1 MCLCQ
6 RCKLSEDSSY
16 LSGSKPLTM
25 SRTLAKPSNFPL
37 FLLYTLSKEREFTEV
52 FFLLGSILV
61 LCQPQGQ
68 ACWQPDI
75 SPLCYLWITFP
86 LCTQMASFFP
96 GKVIRCVF
104 IPCNCFPDPI
114 GTLLFLGRFQSP

>member
-16 LSGSKPLTM
+16 LSGPKPLAM
-25 SRTLAKPSNFPL
+25 SGTLAKPSNFPL

-68 ACWQPDI
+68 ACWQPDV
-75 SPLCYLWITFP
+75 SPLCYLWVTSRPHRNISVPRPFSVTLTSRCISFHIT
-86 LCTQMASFFP
+86 CICRQST
-96 GKVIRCVF
+96 
-104 IPCNCFPDPI
+104 N
-114 GTLLFLGRFQSP
+114 TQSPLL